1 MSEKIVQLNEEVI
14 KGQIK
19 ELIRGSVEETVNELL
34 EQEAE
39 KSRRHPGMSE
49 MRLARATA
57 AATMTEILPRL
68 PAMSRSMFPDSRA
81 SHLRLLS
88 LSDIAAGKAAWKR
101 R

>member
-19 ELIRGSVEETVNELL
+19 ELVRGSVEETLNELL

-39 KSRRHPGMSE
+39 KLTQAARYERNE
-49 MRLARATA
+49 LARATA
-57 AATMTEILPRL
+57 AATMTGILPL
-68 PAMSRSMFPDSRA
+68 PPEMSRSMFPDSRA